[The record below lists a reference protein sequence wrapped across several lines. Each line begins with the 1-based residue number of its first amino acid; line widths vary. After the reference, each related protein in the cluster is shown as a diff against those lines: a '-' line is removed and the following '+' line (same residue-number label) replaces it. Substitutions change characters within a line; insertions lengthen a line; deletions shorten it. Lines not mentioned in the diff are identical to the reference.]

1 MAVDVTTE
9 IVIYRSV
16 TEVAAYAGDP
26 TNAPQWYR
34 NIRTVEVMTPPPLAV
49 GSQMAFVAS
58 FLGRTLSYTY
68 EVVEMV
74 AGERLTMRTAQGP
87 FPMETTYTWTSVGP
101 GETRMTLCN
110 TGTPSS
116 FTAFATPLLGAA
128 MRRAMTKDLAE
139 LKRILER

>member
-1 MAVDVTTE
+1 MAVDVTTK
-9 IVIYRSV
+9 IVIYRPV
-16 TEVAAYAGDP
+16 AEVAAYAGDP
-26 TNAPQWYR
+26 TNAPEWYA
-34 NIRTVEVMTPPPLAV
+34 NIGTVDVMTPPPLAL

-74 AGERLTMRTAQGP
+74 AGERLTLRTAQGP
-87 FPMETTYTWTSVGP
+87 FPMETTYKWTSVGP
-101 GETRMTLCN
+101 GETRMTLRN
-110 TGTPSS
+110 TGTPSG
-116 FTAFATPLLGAA
+116 FTALATPLLGSA